1 MKVLLAAD
9 DPRPERW
16 VEAIVRVLP
25 EAEIFMWNPDG
36 DCVAADYAIVWRPPE
51 RLFER
56 ERHLKAIFNLGA
68 GVDGLLRVR
77 SLPHDVPVI
86 RLEDAGM
93 SVQMAEFVAYHVI
106 ESSRDMAAYRAQQCD
121 GVWKVLRPIRREQW
135 PVGVL
140 GLGQIGTRV
149 ARALAAFD
157 YPVHGWARSPH
168 HVDGVVTHAGTT
180 AFVPFLRR
188 VRVLVN
194 TLPLTSETRDILN
207 YGTLG
212 HLMPDAVLINVGRG
226 EHLVDEDLCR
236 LIGEGRIR
244 RAVLDVFRE
253 EPLPSEH
260 PFWRMP
266 EVTLTP
272 HVAARTL
279 REETVAQIVAK
290 IRLIEAGQPV
300 SGVIDMARG
309 Y

>member
-1 MKVLLAAD
+1 MKVLLAVD

-16 VEAIVRVLP
+16 VEAIVRRLA
-25 EAEIFMWNPDG
+25 EAEVFMWNPEG
-36 DCVAADYAIVWRPPE
+36 DSVAADYAIVWQPPE

-77 SLPHDVPVI
+77 SLPRDVPVI

-93 SVQMAEFVAYHVI
+93 SAQMAEFVAYHVI
-106 ESSRDMAAYRAQQCD
+106 ECSRDMAAYRAQQSD
-121 GVWKVLRPIRREQW
+121 GMWKVLRPIRREEW

-140 GLGQIGTRV
+140 GLGQIGSRV
-149 ARALAAFD
+149 ARTLAGLD
-157 YPVHGWARSPH
+157 YSTHGWARSKH
-168 HVDGVVTHAGTT
+168 RLDGVVTYAGAATFET
-180 AFVPFLRR
+180 FLRE

-194 TLPLTSETRDILN
+194 TLPLTPETRDILN
-207 YGTLG
+207 YATLG
-212 HLMPDAVLINVGRG
+212 RLRPDAVLINVGRG
-226 EHLVDEDLCR
+226 EHLVEDDLCR
-236 LIGEGRIR
+236 LIAEGRIR

-253 EPLPSEH
+253 EPLPSGH
-260 PFWRMP
+260 RFWRMP

-279 REETVAQIVAK
+279 REETVTQIVAK
-290 IRLIEAGQPV
+290 IRLIEAGQPI
-300 SGVIDMARG
+300 SGVIDIRRG

>member
-16 VEAIVRVLP
+16 IEAIVRRLP
-25 EAEIFMWNPDG
+25 EAEVFTWTPEG
-36 DCVAADYAIVWRPPE
+36 DSVAADYAIVWQPPE
-51 RLFER
+51 HLFER
-56 ERHLKAIFNLGA
+56 ERYLKAIFNLGA

-77 SLPHDVPVI
+77 SLPRDVPVI

-93 SVQMAEFVAYHVI
+93 SAQMAEFVAYHVI
-106 ESSRDMAAYRAQQCD
+106 ESSRDMAVYRAQQTD

-140 GLGQIGTRV
+140 GLGQIGARV
-149 ARALAAFD
+149 ARTLAGLD
-157 YPVHGWARSPH
+157 YAVHGWARSPH
-168 HVDGVVTHAGTT
+168 RIDGVVTHAGATT
-180 AFVPFLRR
+180 FETFLRE

-194 TLPLTSETRDILN
+194 TLPLTPETRDILN
-207 YGTLG
+207 HAALSQ
-212 HLMPDAVLINVGRG
+212 LMPDAVLINVGRG
-226 EHLVDEDLCR
+226 QHLVEDDLCR
-236 LIGEGRIR
+236 LIAEGRIR

-253 EPLPSEH
+253 EPLPSAH
-260 PFWRMP
+260 RFWRMP

-300 SGVIDMARG
+300 SGVIDIRRG